1 MKQIITY
8 KDITLEDVTLNQ
20 AQNTLRPKME
30 LGEFFTVRREGRTPR
45 KGRTSSSVPADY
57 VKVLVRKHCPIC
69 NLILKRQVRFIK
81 KDVGN
86 YIPHTGIINKGHA
99 AVTCQNPICQDFRE
113 DFEKKYGH
121 SPIATKGEYTLCTT
135 LQYDEVYTR
144 QYKGYALSNCVEDY
158 IEEFIEKNKLV
169 YISKSP
175 RWHEFD
181 SIDEYYMDEHVFD
194 LCIDSTGD
202 EPDARN
208 KIVP

>member
-1 MKQIITY
+1 
-8 KDITLEDVTLNQ
+8 
-20 AQNTLRPKME
+20 
-30 LGEFFTVRREGRTPR
+30 
-45 KGRTSSSVPADY
+45 
-57 VKVLVRKHCPIC
+57 
-69 NLILKRQVRFIK
+69 
-81 KDVGN
+81 
-86 YIPHTGIINKGHA
+86 
-99 AVTCQNPICQDFRE
+99 
-113 DFEKKYGH
+113 
-121 SPIATKGEYTLCTT
+121 
-135 LQYDEVYTR
+135 VYTR